1 MANDKKCKLC
11 EESVPQITIYQLNKI
26 AIQEG
31 YCSWSCL
38 VSSMD
43 STTITALIKQER
55 EKEMQ

>member
-1 MANDKKCKLC
+1 MDNDKKCKLC
-11 EESVPQITIYQLNKI
+11 EEIIPKITIYQLNQI
-26 AIQEG
+26 AVSQG

-43 STTITALIKQER
+43 STTIAALIKKER